1 MSTTLNLSEFVA
13 ASQSVPERSATT
25 VLFHLIE
32 ELGEVSVCI
41 NRPHKADE
49 SLAGELADVINCTL
63 DIGMRQF
70 GELVEMPDHT
80 YVLHILSSGKTS
92 RGMFL
97 SMTALVGALAYIYE
111 EGSLL
116 KRLSKES
123 LQVILYGILAESLAI
138 YVMAYGD
145 DYSELQTQIN
155 KKCAKWRKVAG
166 EKL

>member
-70 GELVEMPDHT
+70 GELIEIPPYPVVEAM
-80 YVLHILSSGKTS
+80 LSTGVTS
-92 RGMFL
+92 KYMFL
-97 SMTALVGALAYIYE
+97 KAVGCT
-111 EGSLL
+111 GV
-116 KRLSKES
+116 LSVAFANES
-123 LQVILYGILAESLAI
+123 TRSRASIEANLRDVILYALAI

-166 EKL
+166 EEL